1 MNTESSL
8 LDGAKQTANL
18 LKVMANE
25 NRLMILCTLIDQEL
39 SVSQLNEHIPLSQ
52 SALSQHLA
60 VLRREEVVETR
71 RSSQTI
77 YYHVK
82 KPEVIQLISVLHELF
97 CPQEA

>member
-1 MNTESSL
+1 MNIETSL

-39 SVSQLNEHIPLSQ
+39 SVSELNEHIPLSQ

-71 RSSQTI
+71 RASQTI

-82 KPEVIQLISVLHELF
+82 KPEVIRLISVLHELF
-97 CPQEA
+97 CPQ

>member
-82 KPEVIQLISVLHELF
+82 KPEVIQLISVLYELF